1 MSSVQGRTGHGT
13 ALDSTSD
20 VTVKVTSM
28 FFNFYRLRGNSPSL
42 PVLAGNGL
50 GDKVIKVP
58 WLNDEAESGPL
69 PPEVKCA
76 IERCVKANDSER
88 EAMEEEVRALF
99 KRKEVSDYIAKCRVP
114 PSQVGDSLIQGL
126 KRVIGD

>member
-1 MSSVQGRTGHGT
+1 MSSVQGRSGHGT

-20 VTVKVTSM
+20 VTVKVASM

-58 WLNDEAESGPL
+58 WLKDEAESGPL
-69 PPEVKCA
+69 PPGVESA
-76 IERCVKANDSER
+76 LQRCVEANDSER
-88 EAMEEEVRALF
+88 EALEKDMRSLF
-99 KRKEVSDYIAKCRVP
+99 RRPEVSDYIARCRVP
-114 PSQVGDSLIQGL
+114 PPKVGDSLVQGL